1 MIDLDGLGVDGVS
14 VGGFASC
21 LDVPEFKVC
30 VDLGVV
36 LDRVVSR
43 DVVLIT
49 HAHADHLGS
58 LVQHV
63 AQRGLRGLSPAT
75 YIVPPGIEGDVEELL
90 GIWRRLDLGVLRAVI
105 RPLAPGEEFTL
116 RRDLV
121 VRPFATVHRVPSQGY
136 LFERVR
142 KRLREEFKGRS
153 RDEIIG
159 LRKDGID
166 VDEVVR
172 EPALAVTGDTTIAG
186 VLQNP
191 EALAAPRLI
200 VEATFLD
207 DRVSPEKAE
216 RLGHIHLEHIAAAAD
231 QFQCRALLLNHVSPR
246 HSGKEARRLVAERL
260 PEDLARRTQVMVAG
274 VEPARE

>member
-63 AQRGLRGLSPAT
+63 AQRGLRGLPPAT

-90 GIWRRLDLGVLRAVI
+90 GVWRRLDYGVLRAAI
-105 RPLAPGEEFTL
+105 RPLAPGDEYSL

-142 KRLREEFKGRS
+142 KRLRGEFKGRS
-153 RDEIIG
+153 RDEIVA

-166 VDEVVR
+166 VEEVVR
-172 EPALAVTGDTTIAG
+172 EPALAVTGDSTIAG

-191 EALAAPRLI
+191 EALEAPRLV

-231 QFQCRALLLNHVSPR
+231 QFHCRALLLNHVSPR

-274 VEPARE
+274 VAPAPE

>member
-1 MIDLDGLGVDGVS
+1 MDGVS

-30 VDLGVV
+30 VDLGVL

-43 DVVLIT
+43 DVILVT

-63 AQRGLRGLSPAT
+63 AQRGLRGLPPAT
-75 YIVPPGIEGDVEELL
+75 YIVPPDIVGDVEELL
-90 GIWRRLDLGVLRAVI
+90 GVWRRLDRGVLRATI

-142 KRLREEFKGRS
+142 KRLRDEFKGRS
-153 RDEIIG
+153 RDDIVA
-159 LRKDGID
+159 LRNDGVD
-166 VDEVVR
+166 VEEAVR
-172 EPALAVTGDTTIAG
+172 EPVLAVTGDTTIEG

-191 EALAAPRLI
+191 EVLAAPRLV

-207 DRVSPEKAE
+207 DRVSPEKAD
-216 RLGHIHLEHIAAAAD
+216 RLGHIHLEHIAQAAD
-231 QFQCRALLLNHVSPR
+231 RFQCRALLLNHVSPR
-246 HSGKEARRLVAERL
+246 HSARQARQLVAERL

-274 VEPARE
+274 VRPAHE

>member
-36 LDRVVSR
+36 LDRIVSR

-63 AQRGLRGLSPAT
+63 AQRGLRGLPPAT

-90 GIWRRLDLGVLRAVI
+90 GVWRRLDYGVLRAAI
-105 RPLAPGEEFTL
+105 RPLAPGEEYSL

-153 RDEIIG
+153 RDEIVG

-166 VDEVVR
+166 VEEVVR

-191 EALAAPRLI
+191 EALEAPRLI

-231 QFQCRALLLNHVSPR
+231 QFHCRALLLNHVSPR
-246 HSGKEARRLVAERL
+246 HSGREARRLVAERL

>member
-36 LDRVVSR
+36 LDRIVSR

-63 AQRGLRGLSPAT
+63 AQRGLRGLPPAT

-90 GIWRRLDLGVLRAVI
+90 GVWRRLDYGVLRAAI
-105 RPLAPGEEFTL
+105 RPLAPGEEYSL

-153 RDEIIG
+153 RDEIVG

-166 VDEVVR
+166 VEEVVR

-191 EALAAPRLI
+191 EALEAPRLI

-231 QFQCRALLLNHVSPR
+231 QFHCRSLLLNHVSPR

-260 PEDLARRTQVMVAG
+260 PEDLARRKQVMVAG
-274 VEPARE
+274 VEPAPE

>member
-36 LDRVVSR
+36 LDRVVAR

-63 AQRGLRGLSPAT
+63 AQRGLRGLPPAT

-90 GIWRRLDLGVLRAVI
+90 GIWRRLDLGVLRAAI
-105 RPLAPGEEFTL
+105 RPLESGEAYSL
-116 RRDLV
+116 RRDLL

-159 LRKDGID
+159 LRKEGVD
-166 VDEVVR
+166 VDQVVR

-186 VLQNP
+186 ILQNP
-191 EALAAPRLI
+191 EALEAPRLV

-231 QFQCRALLLNHVSPR
+231 QFHCRALLLNHVSPR

-260 PEDLARRTQVMVAG
+260 PADLARRTQVMVAG